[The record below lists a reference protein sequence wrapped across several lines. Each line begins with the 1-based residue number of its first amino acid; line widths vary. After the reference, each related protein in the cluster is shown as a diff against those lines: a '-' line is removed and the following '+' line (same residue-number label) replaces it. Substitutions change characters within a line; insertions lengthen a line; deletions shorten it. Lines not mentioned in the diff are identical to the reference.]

1 MKRTIAVVCA
11 AALIAVSFTG
21 CKKNIIIDEHGDE
34 HKMVMKNGDPVQDEY
49 GNIIEKITNKDGKK
63 AEGSVT
69 FPVVMKS
76 DKKTIQ
82 NAAIK
87 MNIPDKWKF
96 DENIKAFRLQH
107 ADCTGDAVC
116 EINVEIQDHMTV
128 EEEYRRKLAAQQAVF
143 YVSGDE
149 SFNPKIE
156 ESTTKLFGKETKVF
170 KSVYEDSVY
179 YYYIFDH
186 SRYTVG
192 FSFIL
197 NNECFDENFKPEDFI
212 KENVTLKTI
221 PTER

>member
-1 MKRTIAVVCA
+1 MKRTIAVICA

-34 HKMVMKNGDPVQDEY
+34 HNIVMKKGDPVQDEY
-49 GNIIEKITNKDGKK
+49 GNIVEKITDKNGKK

-87 MNIPDKWKF
+87 MNIPDEWTF
-96 DENIKAFRLQH
+96 NEEIKAFRLQH
-107 ADCTGDAVC
+107 ADCADDAVC
-116 EINVEIQDHMTV
+116 EINVEIQDHRTV
-128 EEEYRRKLAAQQAVF
+128 DEEYQRKFAAQQVIF
-143 YVSGDE
+143 RVGGDE
-149 SFNPKIE
+149 SLNPKLE

-170 KSVYEDSVY
+170 KSQYEDSVY
-179 YYYIFDH
+179 YYYIFAH

-192 FSFIL
+192 FSFII
-197 NNECFDENFKPEDFI
+197 NNDCFDKSFKPEDFI